1 MPKVFS
7 CSSCL
12 TQHARPVGKKC
23 QLKAGESFSS
33 ESEVVVP
40 SSTNEITVS
49 DEILNQLRQLGEK
62 MDSMD
67 KRVQRTEAA
76 LEKGNSQATDIP
88 AASLGTAGQVT
99 GYDIGENIAQSVVPS
114 LDFLR
119 NNESLQNQVERRL
132 AELKNVNEMAT
143 RGRLKSQRGGPGDIA
158 VKKLIDWPQNFIL
171 TGAHKTRPTYDDLTI
186 TQWVSGFVRCIQEE
200 KSGDN
205 RDLML
210 DYLGNLME
218 DASDF
223 SWDSAKAAHAIL
235 LTNMEADRVKWSD
248 TEKIDRLHRA
258 HAQRHI
264 SHNQASATRSFGKKS
279 KNSGNKTGVNCRFFQ
294 EGNCKYPS
302 HHKTAGTFFRHVC
315 ENCDGVHITK
325 NCTQKNHTKN

>member
-1 MPKVFS
+1 MPHTACPTS
-7 CSSCL
+7 
-12 TQHARPVGKKC
+12 GEKC

-33 ESEVVVP
+33 GSEVVVP
-40 SSTNEITVS
+40 SSSNEITVS
-49 DEILNQLRQLGEK
+49 HEILNQLRQLGEK

-88 AASLGTAGQVT
+88 ATSQGTAGQVT
-99 GYDIGENIAQSVVPS
+99 DYDISENIAQSVVPS
-114 LDFLR
+114 LEFLR

-235 LTNMEADRVKWSD
+235 LTNMEADRVKWSE
-248 TEKIDRLHRA
+248 TEKIDRLRRA

-264 SHNQASATRSFGKKS
+264 SHNQASATRSFGKKL